1 MSDAMV
7 MLSRDLGLPIDLVT
21 EAIAVLGRRG
31 KGKDEHRRR
40 DCRRSR

>member
-31 KGKDEHRRR
+31 KGNEHRRR